1 MGLSAGLFPCPTP
14 AQVMRRILFLLLFMI
29 SFLGL
34 MWLGWWRWLNAD
46 GRFLLLLVWENNTGA
61 LNGRLLTSSP
71 WPEAVIDQEGH
82 WLYLPGEFS
91 PGSLRR
97 ILALGKKPEVLVLQ
111 RIDSLDT
118 HLSSRPF
125 WIWQPPEIV
134 PLLEPVQWEVVEP
147 DGPTPNRRAAVE
159 NRERLLA
166 GNLKLLEIGSR
177 GEVKL
182 DYGGNAIQLLP
193 GDSWGELR
201 IEKPDGRVVAL
212 TGDWEKEATAALD
225 QKLNMTR
232 LTVHNLGWWE
242 WSRVRPK

>member
-1 MGLSAGLFPCPTP
+1 
-14 AQVMRRILFLLLFMI
+14 MRRILFLLLFI
-29 SFLGL
+29 FSILGL
-34 MWLGWWRWLNAD
+34 SWLWWGRLLNAD

-71 WPEAVIDQEGH
+71 WPEVTIDQENH
-82 WLYLPGEFS
+82 WLYLPREFS
-91 PGSLRR
+91 PGSLPS
-97 ILALGKKPEVLVLQ
+97 ILALGKKPELLVLQ

-118 HLSSRPF
+118 HLASRPF

-134 PLLEPVQWEVVEP
+134 PLPEPVQWEVVEP
-147 DGPTPNRRAAVE
+147 GGPTSNRRAAVE

-166 GNLKLLEIGSR
+166 SNLKVLEIGSG

-182 DYGGNAIQLLP
+182 DYGGKTIELLP

-212 TGDWEKEATAALD
+212 TGDWEKEASAALD
-225 QKLNMTR
+225 QKLKMTR